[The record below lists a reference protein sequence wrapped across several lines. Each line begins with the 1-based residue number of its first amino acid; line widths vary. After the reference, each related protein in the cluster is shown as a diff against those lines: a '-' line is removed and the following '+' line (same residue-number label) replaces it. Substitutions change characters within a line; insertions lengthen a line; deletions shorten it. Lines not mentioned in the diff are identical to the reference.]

1 MMASKK
7 QQILLY
13 RVFILI
19 ALLLLT
25 IFLLRNRDQIKEFS
39 KFGYAGIFF
48 VSILSNATLIMPI
61 PGVVFT
67 SAMGAVFNPFWVA
80 LAAGCGAAL
89 GELTGYLAGFSGQFV
104 IDRKDWYQELT
115 KWMKKYGNLTVLVMA
130 FIPNPFFDLTGIIA
144 GALKMPVERFLFWCA
159 IGKILKMLVF
169 ALTGSS
175 MMQFVGEFNNPEE
188 TASSWV
194 SVVIFPLR

>member
-1 MMASKK
+1 MKVSRKK
-7 QQILLY
+7 RTLLL
-13 RVFILI
+13 RVIIII
-19 ALLLLT
+19 ALFLLT
-25 IFLLRNRDQIKEFS
+25 IFLLQSRSKIREFE

-67 SAMGAVFNPFWVA
+67 SAMGAVFNPLWVA

-89 GELTGYLAGFSGQFV
+89 GELTGYLAGYSGQFV
-104 IDRKDWYQELT
+104 IEKKDWYQKLT
-115 KWMKKYGNLTVLVMA
+115 QWMKKYGNLTVLVMA
-130 FIPNPFFDLTGIIA
+130 FIPNPLFDLTGIAA
-144 GALKMPVERFLFWCA
+144 GALKMPIARFLFWCV

-175 MMQFVGEFNNPEE
+175 VMQLVG
-188 TASSWV
+188 
-194 SVVIFPLR
+194 I

>member
-1 MMASKK
+1 MASKR
-7 QQILLY
+7 QHTLLFS
-13 RVFILI
+13 VFILI
-19 ALLLLT
+19 ALILLT
-25 IFLLRNRDQIKEFS
+25 IFLLRNRDQINEFAE
-39 KFGYAGIFF
+39 FGYAGIFF
-48 VSILSNATLIMPI
+48 ISILSNATIIMPI

-130 FIPNPFFDLTGIIA
+130 FIPNPFFDLTGIVA
-144 GALKMPVERFLFWCA
+144 GALKMPVARFLFWCA
-159 IGKILKMLVF
+159 MGKILKMLVF

-175 MMQFVGEFNNPEE
+175 MMQFVG
-188 TASSWV
+188 
-194 SVVIFPLR
+194 L

>member
-1 MMASKK
+1 MIASKR
-7 QQILLY
+7 QRTLLSS
-13 RVFILI
+13 VFILI
-19 ALLLLT
+19 ALILLT
-25 IFLLRNRDQIKEFS
+25 VFLLRNRDQIKEFVEL
-39 KFGYAGIFF
+39 GYAGIFF
-48 VSILSNATLIMPI
+48 VSILSNATIIVPI

-130 FIPNPFFDLTGIIA
+130 FIPNPFFDLTGIVA
-144 GALKMPVERFLFWCA
+144 GALKMPVARFLFWCV
-159 IGKILKMLVF
+159 IGKILKMLIF

-175 MMQFVGEFNNPEE
+175 MMQFMG
-188 TASSWV
+188 
-194 SVVIFPLR
+194 L

>member
-1 MMASKK
+1 MVSER
-7 QQILLY
+7 QRTLLF
-13 RVFILI
+13 RVVILI

-25 IFLLRNRDQIKEFS
+25 IFLLLNRNQIKEFE

-48 VSILSNATLIMPI
+48 ISILSNATLIMPI

-89 GELTGYLAGFSGQFV
+89 GELTGYLAGFSGQIV
-104 IDRKDWYQELT
+104 VERKDWYQKLMQ
-115 KWMKKYGNLTVLVMA
+115 WMKKYGNLTVLVMA
-130 FIPNPFFDLTGIIA
+130 FIPNPLFDLTGIAA
-144 GALKMPVERFLFWCA
+144 GALKMPIARFLFWCV
-159 IGKILKMLVF
+159 IGKILKMLIF

-175 MMQFVGEFNNPEE
+175 MMQFVG
-188 TASSWV
+188 
-194 SVVIFPLR
+194 L

>member
-104 IDRKDWYQELT
+104 IDRKDWYQGLT

-175 MMQFVGEFNNPEE
+175 MMQFVG
-188 TASSWV
+188 
-194 SVVIFPLR
+194 L

>member
-1 MMASKK
+1 MKASKR
-7 QQILLY
+7 QRTLLLS
-13 RVFILI
+13 VFILI

-25 IFLLRNRDQIKEFS
+25 IFLLRNRNQIKEFAE
-39 KFGYAGIFF
+39 FGYAGIFF
-48 VSILSNATLIMPI
+48 VSILSNATIIMPI

-115 KWMKKYGNLTVLVMA
+115 KWMKKYGNLTVMVMA
-130 FIPNPFFDLTGIIA
+130 FIPNPFFDLTGIVA
-144 GALKMPVERFLFWCA
+144 GALKMPVARFLFWCA
-159 IGKILKMLVF
+159 IGKILKMLIF

-175 MMQFVGEFNNPEE
+175 MMQLVG
-188 TASSWV
+188 
-194 SVVIFPLR
+194 L

>member
-1 MMASKK
+1 MASKG
-7 QQILLY
+7 QRTLLL

-25 IFLLRNRDQIKEFS
+25 VFLLRNRNQITEFAE
-39 KFGYAGIFF
+39 FGYTGIFF

-80 LAAGCGAAL
+80 IAAGCGAAL

-130 FIPNPFFDLTGIIA
+130 FIPNPFFDLAGIVA
-144 GALKMPVERFLFWCA
+144 GALKMPVARFLFWCA
-159 IGKILKMLVF
+159 IGKILKMLIF

-175 MMQFVGEFNNPEE
+175 MMRFVG
-188 TASSWV
+188 
-194 SVVIFPLR
+194 L

>member
-1 MMASKK
+1 MKASKR
-7 QQILLY
+7 QRTLLLS
-13 RVFILI
+13 VFILI

-25 IFLLRNRDQIKEFS
+25 IFLLRNRNRINEFAE
-39 KFGYAGIFF
+39 FGYAGIFF
-48 VSILSNATLIMPI
+48 VSILSNATIIIPI

-104 IDRKDWYQELT
+104 IERKDWYQELT
-115 KWMKKYGNLTVLVMA
+115 KWMKKYGDLSVLVMA
-130 FIPNPFFDLTGIIA
+130 FIPNPFFDLTGIVA
-144 GALKMPVERFLFWCA
+144 GALKMPVARFLFWCA
-159 IGKILKMLVF
+159 VGKILKMLIF

-175 MMQFVGEFNNPEE
+175 MMQLVG
-188 TASSWV
+188 
-194 SVVIFPLR
+194 L

>member
-1 MMASKK
+1 MTVSEK
-7 QQILLY
+7 Q
-13 RVFILI
+13 RVFLLRVVILI
-19 ALLLLT
+19 ALFLLT
-25 IFLLRNRDQIKEFS
+25 IFLILNRNKIREFE

-48 VSILSNATLIMPI
+48 ISILSNATLIMPI

-104 IDRKDWYQELT
+104 VERKDWYQKLT
-115 KWMKKYGNLTVLVMA
+115 QWMEKYGNLTVLIMA
-130 FIPNPFFDLTGIIA
+130 FIPNPLFDLTGIAA
-144 GALKMPVERFLFWCA
+144 GALKMPVARFLFWCV

-175 MMQFVGEFNNPEE
+175 VMQLMG
-188 TASSWV
+188 
-194 SVVIFPLR
+194 I

>member
-1 MMASKK
+1 MKASKR
-7 QQILLY
+7 QRTLLLS
-13 RVFILI
+13 VFILI

-25 IFLLRNRDQIKEFS
+25 IFLLRNRNRIKEFAE
-39 KFGYAGIFF
+39 FGYAGIFF
-48 VSILSNATLIMPI
+48 VSILSNATIIMPI

-130 FIPNPFFDLTGIIA
+130 FIPNPFFDLTGIVA
-144 GALKMPVERFLFWCA
+144 GALKMPVARFLFWCA

-175 MMQFVGEFNNPEE
+175 MMQLVG
-188 TASSWV
+188 S
-194 SVVIFPLR
+194 